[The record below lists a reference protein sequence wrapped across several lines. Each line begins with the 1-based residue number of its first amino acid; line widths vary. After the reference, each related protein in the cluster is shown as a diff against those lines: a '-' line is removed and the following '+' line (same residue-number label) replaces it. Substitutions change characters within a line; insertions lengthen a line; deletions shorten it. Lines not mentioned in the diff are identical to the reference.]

1 MSSFFQKIGL
11 SKTHKYESTL
21 PLKLF
26 SVEQILSIDPK
37 DIGLNIRE
45 KEGSIRLNDE
55 QSRALAFL
63 LLLKEEEQKEPS
75 KKGEHDRRVQM
86 YLQRESE
93 VSGLIKNTQKEVEKE
108 NNYQTRLH
116 ALYPNYSDLE
126 ERHRKLNEPIA
137 PKVQDKSQKLDED
150 EYEELENYFNEKGGR
165 RKSKRRKR
173 SKKSK
178 KNKTKHI
185 KHSKSKKNKSTKT
198 FQKRKTRVT
207 RNK

>member
-1 MSSFFQKIGL
+1 MSTFFQKIGL

-93 VSGLIKNTQKEVEKE
+93 VSSLIKNTQKQVEKE
-108 NNYQTRLH
+108 NDFQTRLH
-116 ALYPNYSDLE
+116 ALYPKYSDLE
-126 ERHRKLNEPIA
+126 ERHRKLNNDSIA
-137 PKVQDKSQKLDED
+137 PKVLDAE
-150 EYEELENYFNEKGGR
+150 EELNKYFEEEGGR
-165 RKSKRRKR
+165 RRSRRR
-173 SKKSK
+173 RFTKSK

-185 KHSKSKKNKSTKT
+185 RQSKSKKNKSTKT
-198 FQKRKTRVT
+198 SQKRKTRVT